1 MSIFLIVLFFLFM
14 MIGLPVAVSLGVS
27 SIVTIFAF
35 SDIPLNIVA
44 QSMFS
49 SMNSFIMVAVPLF
62 ILTGI
67 IMDEGNVAKEIF
79 NFSKSVVGWLSGGLG
94 HVNIFAS
101 LIFAGMAGSSV
112 ADVASTGRISIN
124 AMHQNGYSKQYATA
138 VTLVSSMLATV
149 IPPSIL
155 MVIAAS
161 TAGVS
166 IGQALFAGL
175 IPGLIIALIMM
186 VINYIYC
193 KKKNIGD
200 KTTFSPKYIVKSF
213 LHAFPALLAP
223 VILLGGILSGY
234 FTATE
239 AAAIAALYT
248 LIIAV
253 VVYRGVT
260 IRELP
265 GIFFRTAK
273 LTGTILFIAVTAQ
286 VASWVFEFDGLPGQI
301 AAYVSSVSDNPTIIL
316 FLLFIFLL
324 IVGMFMDATA
334 AIFVLTPILLPT
346 INAVGIDPLFFVVFM
361 VMVLSFGL
369 ITPPVGVCLYAASH
383 ITGLSIEEISKST
396 VPWMLIAI
404 LMLMIFIIFPDLI
417 TEPTSW
423 LNL

>member
-1 MSIFLIVLFFLFM
+1 MSIFLIVLFFILM
-14 MIGLPVAVSLGVS
+14 LGGLPIAISLGVS
-27 SIVTIFAF
+27 SVVTIFAF

-62 ILTGI
+62 ILTGV
-67 IMDEGNVAKEIF
+67 IMDEGGVAEEIF
-79 NFSKSVVGWLSGGLG
+79 NFSKSIVGWLYGGLG

-124 AMHQNGYSKQYATA
+124 AMHRNGYSKKYATA
-138 VTLVSSMLATV
+138 ITLVSSMLATV

-186 VINYIYC
+186 VINYVYC

-200 KTTFSPKYIVKSF
+200 KTPFSFSNVLKSF
-213 LHAFPALLAP
+213 MKAFPALLAP
-223 VILLGGILSGY
+223 IILLGGILSGF

-248 LIIAV
+248 LIVAV
-253 VVYRGVT
+253 FIYRGVK
-260 IRELP
+260 ISGLP
-265 GIFFRTAK
+265 NIFYRTAK

-301 AAYVSSVSDNPTIIL
+301 AAYVSEVSDNPTIIL
-316 FLLFIFLL
+316 FLLFGFLL
-324 IVGMFMDATA
+324 VVGMFMDATA
-334 AIFVLTPILLPT
+334 AIFVLTPILMPT

-369 ITPPVGVCLYAASH
+369 ITPPVGVCLYAASN

-396 VPWMLIAI
+396 LPWMI
-404 LMLMIFIIFPDLI
+404 LAVFVLMIFIIFPGLI
-417 TEPTSW
+417 TEPIQW
-423 LNL
+423 MNL